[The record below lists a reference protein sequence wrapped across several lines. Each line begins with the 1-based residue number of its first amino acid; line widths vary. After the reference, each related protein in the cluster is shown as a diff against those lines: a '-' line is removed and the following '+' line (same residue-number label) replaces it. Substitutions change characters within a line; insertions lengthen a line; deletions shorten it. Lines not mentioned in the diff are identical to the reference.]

1 MKPLCLLV
9 LTILLPA
16 ALAYM
21 PPEARPIAAASP
33 EGRYVVRI
41 TSGANGE
48 RAMVTIYELAP
59 VPDVLGGRLIF
70 AGDEVTYEPAGA
82 AKP

>member
-1 MKPLCLLV
+1 
-9 LTILLPA
+9 
-16 ALAYM
+16 
-21 PPEARPIAAASP
+21 
-33 EGRYVVRI
+33 
-41 TSGANGE
+41 
-48 RAMVTIYELAP
+48 MVTIYELAP